1 MSIQALIVE
10 LLALLAAGYFL
21 REGILSFRSEDS
33 CPSGSCAKC
42 PFSEEHG
49 AARKACAAVPV
60 RANRRRTPGGN

>member
-10 LLALLAAGYFL
+10 FLALLAAGYFI
-21 REGILSFRSEDS
+21 REGLLSFKSEDN

-49 AARKACAAVPV
+49 AAKKACAAVPV
-60 RANRRRTPGGN
+60 RTHRRRTPGDI